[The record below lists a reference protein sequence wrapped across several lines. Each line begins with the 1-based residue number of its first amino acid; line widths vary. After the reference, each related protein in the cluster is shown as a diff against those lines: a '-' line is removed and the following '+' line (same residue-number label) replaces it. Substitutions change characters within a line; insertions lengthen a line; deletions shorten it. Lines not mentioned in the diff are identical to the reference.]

1 MIQRVQTLYY
11 AISMILLS
19 ILLTGMDIFRF
30 VTEKTTYAYSAFG
43 IESSVTGNPNSK
55 TETISSAPFYLGIII
70 LILFIFFTLM
80 RYKKLNFQV
89 KLARS
94 VFFLYLLLTIGV
106 ILASQLCGSCVSAEE
121 TVKELGI
128 GFYLIVAG
136 VPFTLLAQ
144 IGIIRDKKLLDSLN
158 RLR

>member
-1 MIQRVQTLYY
+1 
-11 AISMILLS
+11 
-19 ILLTGMDIFRF
+19 
-30 VTEKTTYAYSAFG
+30 
-43 IESSVTGNPNSK
+43 
-55 TETISSAPFYLGIII
+55 
-70 LILFIFFTLM
+70 M

-106 ILASQLCGSCVSAEE
+106 VLASQLCGSCVSAEE